1 MRNLIG
7 KCVID
12 THYLCRHNS
21 LGDLYTNINSQYK
34 QILKWQFVQ
43 WFPSRRYLPQND
55 NLIFKSIGWIKN
67 KKNDNVLKKIKV
79 RILFLTKK
87 NNTLFFF

>member
-21 LGDLYTNINSQYK
+21 LDDLYTNINTKNSK
-34 QILKWQFVQ
+34 I
-43 WFPSRRYLPQND
+43 PQNG

-67 KKNDNVLKKIKV
+67 KKNDNDSEKIKE